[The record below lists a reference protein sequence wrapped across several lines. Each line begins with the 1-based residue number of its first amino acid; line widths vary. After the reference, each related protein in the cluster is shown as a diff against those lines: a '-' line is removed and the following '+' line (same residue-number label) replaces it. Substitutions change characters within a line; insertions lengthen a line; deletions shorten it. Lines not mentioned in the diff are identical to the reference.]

1 MADETRATFAPV
13 HRPQPPQIVKSCLHP
28 SRNFNS
34 LRRIVSSFSFFR
46 RETLD
51 HYHLSSPAKFSFLKV
66 DDTRPYHPLFSL
78 KRRKAYSWFILAA
91 IFFVAEILSR
101 SNDRPKF
108 CRLIEKFRA
117 FNPTSWPTVIITLVP
132 PIPRPYVRI
141 EARIPYRGRDTFP
154 RSISPNHGIEQS
166 LINFNSPFCSG

>member
-66 DDTRPYHPLFSL
+66 DDTRPSSTLFLEKTKSVFVVYS
-78 KRRKAYSWFILAA
+78 RRNFLRRRNSQPIQRSS
-91 IFFVAEILSR
+91 EIL
-101 SNDRPKF
+101 P
-108 CRLIEKFRA
+108 A
-117 FNPTSWPTVIITLVP
+117 
-132 PIPRPYVRI
+132 
-141 EARIPYRGRDTFP
+141 
-154 RSISPNHGIEQS
+154 H
-166 LINFNSPFCSG
+166 